1 VGRRS
6 PFSLYSEQ
14 FATFGED
21 EVYRQSDAEG
31 FIRLFGLPQRIRHL
45 THKANQGK
53 LSPMLEKWQE
63 KASLEKV
70 GSGV

>member
-1 VGRRS
+1 
-6 PFSLYSEQ
+6 LYSEQ

-31 FIRLFGLPQRIRHL
+31 FIRIFGLPQRIRHL
-45 THKANQGK
+45 THKARMGK
-53 LSPMLEKWQE
+53 NGGLSSTLERWQ
-63 KASLEKV
+63 EKV